1 MVKKV
6 EIFQIKITLKGSKP
20 PIWRRVLVRANMNFH
35 ELQLVIQAAMGWE
48 NYHLYQFDTKQNL
61 ELVADN
67 EDLMNDVFGFRTE
80 RKLAKRVKLSDVFVE
95 EKQKI
100 TYWYDFGDD
109 WMHDVTLEKI
119 IEVEKGVKYPTCT
132 AGKRACP
139 PEDCGGVWGY
149 ENLLDLQKK
158 PPKKGSD
165 EYEWYEEQKECL
177 EELDSEEF
185 DLEEAKEMVQN
196 YKEMEVELGEISKG
210 EDFSLLSTG
219 EILDANNKV
228 VDYLPTSLNKKN
240 FEENFENSVFAK
252 MIQEAINETLHFTD
266 EEKLDTIEMLKA
278 FKIVIGIY
286 KKMGIDTKL
295 LESIAKDHQDDF
307 SKKEWKKI
315 SKDIDVFV
323 KETLEKYHTK

>member
-35 ELQLVIQAAMGWE
+35 ELHLVIQAAMGWE

-119 IEVEKGVKYPTCT
+119 IDVEKGVKYPTCT

-149 ENLLDLQKK
+149 ENLLDLQKN

-196 YKEMEVELGEISKG
+196 YKEMEVELFEMNDALESFSSGDFEMMSEDKVISDLNNAMLELIKIDGEFMESK
-210 EDFSLLSTG
+210 
-219 EILDANNKV
+219 
-228 VDYLPTSLNKKN
+228 
-240 FEENFENSVFAK
+240 
-252 MIQEAINETLHFTD
+252 
-266 EEKLDTIEMLKA
+266 
-278 FKIVIGIY
+278 KIVMKSLMLTIAIGS
-286 KKMGIDTKL
+286 KLGIEVEKWEDIFESYQMLFKQSI
-295 LESIAKDHQDDF
+295 LEHEL
-307 SKKEWKKI
+307 KENDIFIEEVMKKI
-315 SKDIDVFV
+315 SFNLK
-323 KETLEKYHTK
+323 